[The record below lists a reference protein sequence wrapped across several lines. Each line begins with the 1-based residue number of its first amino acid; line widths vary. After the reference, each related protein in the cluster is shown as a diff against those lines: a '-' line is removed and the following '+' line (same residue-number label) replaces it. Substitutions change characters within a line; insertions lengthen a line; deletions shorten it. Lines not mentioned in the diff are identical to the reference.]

1 MWYAFY
7 VAWARTDG
15 NDRLS
20 WAARPLCPLDLVV
33 RSPRNAE
40 SFKDWGFGFMS
51 SVIDRS
57 SSRIKP
63 EKIEQAVIRFAGDS
77 GDGMQITGSQF
88 TNTVALYGND
98 IATFPDFPAE
108 IRAPAGTLP
117 GVSGYQLHFASSDVY
132 TPGDAVDVLIAMNP
146 AALKVNIADLKPN
159 GILIVNSDSFG
170 ENDLRKAQLTAN
182 PLEDHSLDKYRLFS
196 VELERLT
203 RVSLEHLGLD
213 AKSMDRCKN
222 FFALGMCYW
231 LYNRSTE
238 STVRWIEDK
247 FKNKPLLV
255 EANKLAMKAGYS
267 YCEATEAFQISYEI
281 PPAQLAPGSYRN
293 MSGNQALA
301 LGFVT
306 ASQKSG
312 LRLFQGS
319 YPITPASDI
328 LHELAQYKDFG
339 VMTFQAEDEIAA
351 VTSTIGAAYAGALG
365 LTTTSGPGMAL
376 KTEAIGLAIAV
387 EIPLVICDIQRGGPS
402 TGLPTK
408 TEQADLL
415 QALFG
420 RNSEAP
426 VPVIAP
432 ATPSDCFWAAIEASR
447 IAVKYMVPVI
457 LLSDGYL
464 ANGAEPWRIPDLA
477 EIPEIPV
484 QFATEPNSPGGY
496 LPYKRNPDT
505 LARPWAVPGTPGLE
519 HRIGGLEKQDVTGNI
534 NYEPLNHENM
544 VRIRAAKVAAIA
556 QDIPEAVPSGDP
568 KGDLL
573 IIAWGSTHGAITAAV
588 NAQRA
593 EGRKIGHVH
602 LRHLNPL
609 PSNLGDVIK
618 RYKHVL
624 VPELNMG
631 QLLWILRAKFLV
643 DAVGLN
649 KIQGR
654 PFKQAELEQKIEEM
668 LGVD

>member
-1 MWYAFY
+1 MS
-7 VAWARTDG
+7 T
-15 NDRLS
+15 LIES
-20 WAARPLCPLDLVV
+20 PLAKH
-33 RSPRNAE
+33 RR
-40 SFKDWGFGFMS
+40 
-51 SVIDRS
+51 
-57 SSRIKP
+57 
-63 EKIEQAVIRFAGDS
+63 EKIDQAVIRFAGDS

-117 GVSGYQLHFASSDVY
+117 GVSGYQLHFSSSDVY

-146 AALKVNIADLKPN
+146 AALKVNVGDLKAN
-159 GILIVNSDSFG
+159 GILIVNSDSFM
-170 ENDLRKAQLTAN
+170 ETDLRKAQMTSN
-182 PLEDHSLDKYRLFS
+182 PLEDHSLDKFRLFP

-203 RVSLEHLGLD
+203 RVALEHLGLD

-231 LYNRSTE
+231 LYNRSTD

-247 FKNKPLLV
+247 FKHKPLLV

-281 PPAQLAPGSYRN
+281 PPAQLAPGMYRN
-293 MSGNQALA
+293 LSGNQALA
-301 LGFVT
+301 LGFIT

-328 LHELAQYKDFG
+328 LHELSQYKDFG

-351 VTSTIGAAYAGALG
+351 ITSAIGAAYAGALAI
-365 LTTTSGPGMAL
+365 TTTSGPGMAL
-376 KTEAIGLAIAV
+376 KTEAMGLAVAV
-387 EIPLVICDIQRGGPS
+387 EIPLVVCDIQRGGPS

-426 VPVIAP
+426 IPIVAA
-432 ATPSDCFWAAIEASR
+432 ATPSDCFWAALEASR
-447 IAVKYMVPVI
+447 LAIKYMVPVI

-464 ANGAEPWRIPDLA
+464 ANGAEPWRIPDA
-477 EIPEIPV
+477 ADIPEIPV
-484 QFATEPNSPGGY
+484 HFATEPNSPNGY
-496 LPYKRNPDT
+496 LPYKRDPQT

-534 NYEPLNHENM
+534 NYEPLNHEKM

-556 QDIPEAVPSGDP
+556 QDIPDIEPAGDP
-568 KGDLL
+568 HGDLL

-609 PSNLGDVIK
+609 PANLGDVIQ
-618 RYKHVL
+618 RYKKVL

-631 QLLWILRAKFLV
+631 QLLWVLRAKYLV

-654 PFKQAELEQKIEEM
+654 PFKQSELEQKIEEM
-668 LGVD
+668 LDV

>member
-1 MWYAFY
+1 MS
-7 VAWARTDG
+7 T
-15 NDRLS
+15 LTEI
-20 WAARPLCPLDLVV
+20 PLPKAK
-33 RSPRNAE
+33 PQ
-40 SFKDWGFGFMS
+40 
-51 SVIDRS
+51 VID
-57 SSRIKP
+57 
-63 EKIEQAVIRFAGDS
+63 QAVIRFAGDS

-98 IATFPDFPAE
+98 IATFPDYPAE
-108 IRAPAGTLP
+108 IRAPAGTIP
-117 GVSGYQLHFASSDVY
+117 GVSGFQLHFSSTDVY
-132 TPGDAVDVLIAMNP
+132 TPGDAIDVLIAMNP
-146 AALKVNIADLKPN
+146 AALRTNIGDLKAN
-159 GILIVNSDSFG
+159 GILIVNSDSFK
-170 ENDLRKAQLTAN
+170 ETDLRKAQLTAN
-182 PLEDHSLDKYRLFS
+182 PLEDHSLDKFRLFA

-203 RVSLEHLGLD
+203 RRALEHLGLD

-231 LYNRSTE
+231 LYNRSMDP
-238 STVRWIEDK
+238 TVRWIDDK
-247 FKNKPLLV
+247 FKNKPLLI

-281 PPAQLAPGSYRN
+281 PPAQLSPGLYRSL
-293 MSGNQALA
+293 SGNQALA
-301 LGFVT
+301 LGLVT
-306 ASQKSG
+306 AAQKCG

-328 LHELAQYKDFG
+328 LHELSQYKDFG
-339 VMTFQAEDEIAA
+339 VITFQAEDEIAA
-351 VTSTIGAAYAGALG
+351 ITSAIGAAYAGALAI
-365 LTTTSGPGMAL
+365 TTTSGPGMAL
-376 KTEAIGLAIAV
+376 KTEALGLAVAV
-387 EIPLVICDIQRGGPS
+387 EIPLIVCDIQRGGPS

-426 VPVIAP
+426 IPVLAA
-432 ATPSDCFWAAIEASR
+432 ATPSDCFWTAIEAAR

-457 LLSDGYL
+457 ILSDGYL
-464 ANGAEPWRIPDLA
+464 ANGAEPWRIPELKD
-477 EIPEIPV
+477 IPDFPV
-484 QFATEPNSPGGY
+484 HFAKEPNSANGF
-496 LPYKRNPDT
+496 LPYKRDPKT
-505 LARPWAVPGTPGLE
+505 LARPWAIPGTPGLE

-556 QDIPEAVPSGDP
+556 QDIPNSLPEGDP
-568 KGDLL
+568 EGDLL
-573 IIAWGSTHGAITAAV
+573 IVAWGSTQGSITAALKS
-588 NAQRA
+588 QRA
-593 EGRKIGHVH
+593 KGRKIGHLH

-618 RYKHVL
+618 RYKKVL

-631 QLLWILRAKFLV
+631 QLLWLLRAKFLV
-643 DAVGLN
+643 DAIGLN

-654 PFKQAELEQKIEEM
+654 PFKQAELEQKIEEV
-668 LGVD
+668 LGV

>member
-1 MWYAFY
+1 MA
-7 VAWARTDG
+7 TITETP
-15 NDRLS
+15 LS
-20 WAARPLCPLDLVV
+20 KHR
-33 RSPRNAE
+33 
-40 SFKDWGFGFMS
+40 
-51 SVIDRS
+51 
-57 SSRIKP
+57 

-117 GVSGYQLHFASSDVY
+117 GVSGYQLHFSSSDVF

-146 AALKVNIADLKPN
+146 AALKVNVADLKAN
-159 GILIVNSDSFG
+159 GILIVNSDSFK
-170 ENDLRKAQLTAN
+170 EMDLRKAQMTAN
-182 PLEDHSLDKYRLFS
+182 PLEDHSLDKFRVFP

-203 RVSLEHLGLD
+203 RTALEHLGLD

-231 LYNRSTE
+231 LYNRSMD
-238 STVRWIEDK
+238 STVRWIEAK

-281 PPAQLAPGSYRN
+281 PPAQLAPGLYRN
-293 MSGNQALA
+293 LSGNQALA
-301 LGFVT
+301 LGFIT

-328 LHELAQYKDFG
+328 LHELSQYKDFG

-351 VTSTIGAAYAGALG
+351 ITSAIGAAYAGALAI
-365 LTTTSGPGMAL
+365 TTTSGPGMAL
-376 KTEAIGLAIAV
+376 KTEALGLAVAV
-387 EIPLVICDIQRGGPS
+387 ELPLVICDIQRGGPS

-415 QALFG
+415 QAMFS

-426 VPVIAP
+426 IPIVAP
-432 ATPSDCFWAAIEASR
+432 ATPSDCFWAALEASR

-457 LLSDGYL
+457 ILSDGYL
-464 ANGAEPWRIPDLA
+464 ANGAEPWRIPNA
-477 EIPEIPV
+477 NEIPAIPV
-484 QFATEPNSPGGY
+484 NFAVQPNGPNGY
-496 LPYKRNPDT
+496 LPYKRDPQT
-505 LARPWAVPGTPGLE
+505 LARPWAVPGTAGLE
-519 HRIGGLEKQDVTGNI
+519 HRVGGLEKQDVTGNI
-534 NYEPLNHENM
+534 NYEPLNHEKM
-544 VRIRAAKVAAIA
+544 VRIRAAKVAAVA
-556 QDIPEAVPSGDP
+556 QEIPDVIPAGDP
-568 KGDLL
+568 AGDLL
-573 IIAWGSTHGAITAAV
+573 IVAWGSTYGAVTAAV
-588 NAQRA
+588 NAQRE

-609 PSNLGDVIK
+609 PANLGEVIK
-618 RYKHVL
+618 RYEHVL
-624 VPELNMG
+624 VPELNLG
-631 QLLWILRAKFLV
+631 QLLWLLRAKYLV

-654 PFKQAELEQKIEEM
+654 PFKQVEVEQKIEEI
-668 LGVD
+668 LGV